1 MVTAEYVR
9 SISTTFSS
17 VRTTDPH
24 IRSHFNQK
32 YPASVMEQNKRYKQ
46 QKHLEPVLK

>member
-1 MVTAEYVR
+1 MAMAEYVH

-17 VRTTDPH
+17 VRTTDPN

-32 YPASVMEQNKRYKQ
+32 YPASVMGRDKSFILATKTFI
-46 QKHLEPVLK
+46 